1 MKQMTNEI
9 NLQGYVFSIGGRNG
23 ELYHGTVNNPESKMN
38 GVDYINGSLNIAT
51 DEEGTNI
58 VPVRFNF
65 VTPTFSKSGKE
76 NPAWV
81 VLNDI
86 ENGNKTWEDQ
96 GKDGAYKIRL
106 TCSASSNPFVGNDG
120 KMTDR
125 PSINV
130 NFAHPA
136 NNGFN
141 ENQRNTFKFDMVVVN
156 FAMREVED
164 GDDYGVING
173 YVFDSYRKEATPVS
187 LVVRMPEAISYF
199 EGLDASTA
207 NPVFQTVWGNIV
219 STTIRKEQEVESAFG
234 APQITYTTST
244 QREWIVTG
252 AATEPGNFG
261 DEAIIT
267 EDELVE
273 CLNNHEKVIAAAQ
286 ERYDNKQNAGN
297 AFNAPKQNNTPKK
310 TFGSASDFQF

>member
-9 NLQGYVFSIGGRNG
+9 QIQGYVFSFGGNG
-23 ELYHGTVNNPESKMN
+23 LFHNTVNNPDSKMN
-38 GVDYINGSLNIAT
+38 GIDYINGTINVAT
-51 DEEGTNI
+51 DEDGANV

-65 VTPTFSKSGKE
+65 VTEKYGKSGKE
-76 NPAWV
+76 NPSWG

-86 ENGNKTWEDQ
+86 EDGDKTWEVQ
-96 GKDGAYKIRL
+96 GKEGAYKIRL
-106 TCSASSNPFVGNDG
+106 TCSASSNPFVGQDG
-120 KMTDR
+120 KMVDR

-141 ENQRNTFKFDMVVVN
+141 ENQRNTFKFDMVMVN

-164 GDDYGVING
+164 GDDYGIING

-187 LVVRMPEAISYF
+187 LVVHMPEAISYF
-199 EGLDASTA
+199 EGLDASTT

-219 STTIRKEQEVESAFG
+219 STTIRREQEVESAFG

-244 QREWIVTG
+244 QREWVVTG
-252 AATEPGNFG
+252 AATDPGEFG
-261 DEAIIT
+261 DEAVIT

-273 CLNNHEKVIAAAQ
+273 CLNNHENVIAAAQ
-286 ERYDNKQNAGN
+286 KRYDDKQNAGN
-297 AFNAPKQNNTPKK
+297 AFNAPKQNNAPKK

>member
-9 NLQGYVFSIGGRNG
+9 QIQGYVFSFGGNG
-23 ELYHGTVNNPESKMN
+23 LFHNTVDNPKSKMN
-38 GVDYINGSLNIAT
+38 GVDYINGTVNVAT
-51 DEEGTNI
+51 DEDGANV

-65 VTPTFSKSGKE
+65 VTEKYGKSGKE
-76 NPAWV
+76 NPSWG

-86 ENGNKTWEDQ
+86 EDGDKTWEAQ
-96 GKDGAYKIRL
+96 GKEGAYKIRL
-106 TCSASSNPFVGNDG
+106 TCSASSNPFVGQDG
-120 KMTDR
+120 KMVDR

-130 NFAHPA
+130 NFAHLA

-156 FAMREVED
+156 FAMHEVED

-207 NPVFQTVWGNIV
+207 NPIFQTVWGNIV
-219 STTIRKEQEVESAFG
+219 STTIRREQEVESAFG

-244 QREWIVTG
+244 QREWVVTG
-252 AATEPGNFG
+252 AATDPGEFG

-273 CLNNHEKVIAAAQ
+273 TLNNHENNIAAAQ
-286 ERYDNKQNAGN
+286 ARYDAKKNADS
-297 AFNAPKQNNTPKK
+297 AFGVAYSSAPKK
-310 TFGSASDFQF
+310 TFGSVNDFAF